1 MRNHLAAVLLCWM
14 VVACGRETE
23 HPPPAEVAE
32 PPPSEISKG
41 PRRLGIVWEARLPL
55 GTVSSPRLV
64 QGDAGPEILMAYGH
78 EFAVAGGLVAV
89 DVNSGRFRWQVKSEQ
104 ELFSLPVPLTPW
116 PGGERP
122 WVVGGRDGQLHAV
135 DIVAGRVLWRFRP
148 FGEEARSRGIHN
160 FYTGREFGDVNGDG
174 TPDFLVANGGD
185 SKRGTYEVRPSGHLG
200 VLSGSDGTVIHWIEV
215 PDGRES
221 YCSPLIWQR
230 LGEEWVVFG
239 SGGETFPGA
248 LWGVPAQ
255 SVRSGHLDGVRA
267 LVSHDDEKGAIAPP
281 SFADLD
287 GDGETEL
294 IAVPFD
300 GRVVVLSG
308 RTMQPLWS
316 FDSVNEEETQS
327 SPAVADV
334 DGDGD
339 LDVVTVEQ
347 VGVFPAW
354 NGTVVR
360 AFDGA
365 SGRQLWDH
373 RVNGNLVPQSP
384 LAVDLDADGLDE
396 ILITESNPAIMRG
409 ERSQSIF
416 QVVHVDEGRIDTV
429 ATADG
434 ANFGTGW
441 VGDADEDGL
450 LEWFVPM
457 VKRGGYGTLLRIN
470 LSAVTPARVAWG
482 GYLGTRHDGRY

>member
-1 MRNHLAAVLLCWM
+1 MRSYLATALLCWM
-14 VVACGRETE
+14 VVACEETAQA
-23 HPPPAEVAE
+23 PPVEVAE

-64 QGDAGPEILMAYGH
+64 CSDAGPEMLMAYGH

-89 DVNSGRFRWQVKSEQ
+89 DINTGRFRWQVKSEQ

-116 PGGERP
+116 LGGERP

-135 DIVAGRVLWRFRP
+135 DLVTGRMLWRFRP
-148 FGEEARSRGIHN
+148 FGQEARSRGIHN

-185 SKRGTYEVRPSGHLG
+185 SKRGTYEVRPPGHLA
-200 VLSGSDGTVIHWIEV
+200 VLSGADGTVIHWIEV

-230 LGEEWVVFG
+230 SGEDWVVFG

-255 SVRSGHLDGVRA
+255 SVRSGHLDGVRV
-267 LVSHDDEKGAIAPP
+267 LVPHDDEKGAIAPP

-308 RTMQPLWS
+308 RTMERLWS
-316 FDSVNEEETQS
+316 FDSVDEEETQS
-327 SPAVADV
+327 SPAVADI

-354 NGTVVR
+354 KGTVVR

-365 SGRQLWDH
+365 SGRHLWDH
-373 RVNGNLVPQSP
+373 RVNGNMVPQSP

-409 ERSQSIF
+409 ERSESLF
-416 QVVHVDEGRIDTV
+416 QVVHVDEGRIDTL

-441 VGDADEDGL
+441 VGDADDDGL

-457 VKRGGYGTLLRIN
+457 VKRGGYGSLLRIN
-470 LSAVTPARVAWG
+470 LSAAKPDRVAWG